1 MINLYAARF
10 KKILLEADGDETDLE
25 RDAMEAS
32 LDDGTDPSEFDTSID
47 TDTDMDSAQ
56 AQLAD
61 VLSKRNQQIVGE
73 LQSWINSIDEFLKV
87 LNSEDPNSIQSK
99 LANAEPDTV
108 FDKMKQSQQ
117 TKISRVA
124 SDLAAL
130 HQGFLGFMAQTKNA
144 KYKYVAWALFATLN
158 FLSMGVNQIC

>member
-1 MINLYAARF
+1 M
-10 KKILLEADGDETDLE
+10 DTGLE

-32 LDDGTDPSEFDTSID
+32 LDDGTDPSAFDPSN
-47 TDTDMDSAQ
+47 DMDSTQ
-56 AQLAD
+56 NELAD
-61 VLSKRNQQIVGE
+61 ILSKRNQQIVGD
-73 LQSWINSIDEFLKV
+73 LQSWIDSIDNFLKV
-87 LNSEDPNSIQSK
+87 LNSEDPTSIQSR

-144 KYKYVAWALFATLN
+144 KYKYV
-158 FLSMGVNQIC
+158 

>member
-10 KKILLEADGDETDLE
+10 KKILLEADEDMSLE

-32 LDDGTDPSEFDTSID
+32 LDDGTDPTQFDPSV
-47 TDTDMDSAQ
+47 DTDMDATQSE
-56 AQLAD
+56 LAD
-61 VLSKRNQQIVGE
+61 ILSKRNQQIVGE
-73 LQSWINSIDEFLKV
+73 LQTWIDSIDQFLKV
-87 LNSEDPNSIQSK
+87 LNSEEPNSIQSR

>member
-10 KKILLEADGDETDLE
+10 KKVLLEADEDMDTGLE

-32 LDDGTDPSEFDTSID
+32 LDDGTDPSAFDPSN
-47 TDTDMDSAQ
+47 DMDSTQ
-56 AQLAD
+56 NELAD
-61 VLSKRNQQIVGE
+61 ILSKRNQQIVGD
-73 LQSWINSIDEFLKV
+73 LQSWIDSIDNFLKV
-87 LNSEDPNSIQSK
+87 LNSEDPSSIQSR

>member
-1 MINLYAARF
+1 MINLYATRF
-10 KKILLEADGDETDLE
+10 KKILLEADEDELGLE

-32 LDDGTDPSEFDTSID
+32 LDDGTDPTAFDSSAGN
-47 TDTDMDSAQ
+47 DMDATQSE
-56 AQLAD
+56 LAD
-61 VLSKRNQQIVGE
+61 ILSKRNQQIVGE
-73 LQSWINSIDEFLKV
+73 LQTWIDSIDQFLKV
-87 LNSEDPNSIQSK
+87 LNSEEPNSIQSR

-144 KYKYVAWALFATLN
+144 KYKYV
-158 FLSMGVNQIC
+158 

>member
-10 KKILLEADGDETDLE
+10 KKVLLEADEDMDTGLE

-32 LDDGTDPSEFDTSID
+32 LDDGTDPSAFDPSN
-47 TDTDMDSAQ
+47 DMDSTQ
-56 AQLAD
+56 SELAD
-61 VLSKRNQQIVGE
+61 ILSKRNQQIVGD
-73 LQSWINSIDEFLKV
+73 LQSWIDSIDNFLKV
-87 LNSEDPNSIQSK
+87 LNSEDPSSIQSR

-144 KYKYVAWALFATLN
+144 KYKYV
-158 FLSMGVNQIC
+158 

>member
-10 KKILLEADGDETDLE
+10 KKVLLEADEDMNTGLE

-32 LDDGTDPSEFDTSID
+32 LDDGTDPSAFDPSN
-47 TDTDMDSAQ
+47 DMDSTQ
-56 AQLAD
+56 SELAD
-61 VLSKRNQQIVGE
+61 ILSKRNQQIVGD
-73 LQSWINSIDEFLKV
+73 LQSWIDSIDNFLKV
-87 LNSEDPNSIQSK
+87 LNSEDPTSIQSR

>member
-1 MINLYAARF
+1 MINLYATRF
-10 KKILLEADGDETDLE
+10 KKILLEADEDELGLE

-32 LDDGTDPSEFDTSID
+32 LDDGTDPAAFDSSAG
-47 TDTDMDSAQ
+47 TDMDATQSE
-56 AQLAD
+56 LAD
-61 VLSKRNQQIVGE
+61 ILSKRNQQIVGE
-73 LQSWINSIDEFLKV
+73 LQSWIDSIDQFLKV
-87 LNSEDPNSIQSK
+87 LNSEEPNSIQSR

-144 KYKYVAWALFATLN
+144 KYKYV
-158 FLSMGVNQIC
+158 

>member
-10 KKILLEADGDETDLE
+10 KKVLLEADEDMDTGLE

-32 LDDGTDPSEFDTSID
+32 LDDGTDPSEFDPSN
-47 TDTDMDSAQ
+47 DMDSTQ
-56 AQLAD
+56 SELAD
-61 VLSKRNQQIVGE
+61 ILSKRNQQIVGD
-73 LQSWINSIDEFLKV
+73 LQSWIDSIDNFLKV
-87 LNSEDPNSIQSK
+87 LNSEDPSSIQSR

-144 KYKYVAWALFATLN
+144 KYKYV
-158 FLSMGVNQIC
+158 

>member
-10 KKILLEADGDETDLE
+10 KKVLLEADEDMDTGLE

-32 LDDGTDPSEFDTSID
+32 LDDGTDPSAFDPSN
-47 TDTDMDSAQ
+47 DMDSTQ
-56 AQLAD
+56 NELAD
-61 VLSKRNQQIVGE
+61 ILSKRNQQIVGD
-73 LQSWINSIDEFLKV
+73 LQSWIDSIDNFLKV
-87 LNSEDPNSIQSK
+87 LNSEDPTSIQSR

>member
-10 KKILLEADGDETDLE
+10 KKVLLEADEDMDTGLE

-32 LDDGTDPSEFDTSID
+32 LDDGTDPSEFDPSN
-47 TDTDMDSAQ
+47 DMDSTQ
-56 AQLAD
+56 SELAD
-61 VLSKRNQQIVGE
+61 ILSRRNQQIVGD
-73 LQSWINSIDEFLKV
+73 LQSWIDSIDNFLKV
-87 LNSEDPNSIQSK
+87 LNSEDPTSIQSR

-144 KYKYVAWALFATLN
+144 KYKYV
-158 FLSMGVNQIC
+158 

>member
-10 KKILLEADGDETDLE
+10 KKVLLEADEDMDTGLE

-32 LDDGTDPSEFDTSID
+32 LDDGTDPSAFDPSN
-47 TDTDMDSAQ
+47 DMDTTQ
-56 AQLAD
+56 TELAD
-61 VLSKRNQQIVGE
+61 VLSRRNQQIVGD
-73 LQSWINSIDEFLKV
+73 LQSWIDSIDNFLKV
-87 LNSEDPNSIQSK
+87 LNSEDPASIQSR

-144 KYKYVAWALFATLN
+144 KYKYVAWALFSS
-158 FLSMGVNQIC
+158 LSFFGVDTSGFC

>member
-10 KKILLEADGDETDLE
+10 KKILLEADEDMSLE

-32 LDDGTDPSEFDTSID
+32 LDDGTDPTQFDSSID
-47 TDTDMDSAQ
+47 GDMDATQSE
-56 AQLAD
+56 LAD
-61 VLSKRNQQIVGE
+61 ILSKRNQQIVGE
-73 LQSWINSIDEFLKV
+73 LQSWIDSIDQFLKV
-87 LNSEDPNSIQSK
+87 LNSEEPNSIQSR

-144 KYKYVAWALFATLN
+144 KYKYV
-158 FLSMGVNQIC
+158 

>member
-10 KKILLEADGDETDLE
+10 KKVLLEADEDMNTGLE

-32 LDDGTDPSEFDTSID
+32 LDDGTDPSAFDPSN
-47 TDTDMDSAQ
+47 DMDSTQ
-56 AQLAD
+56 NELVD
-61 VLSKRNQQIVGE
+61 ILSRRNQQIVGD
-73 LQSWINSIDEFLKV
+73 LQSWIDSIDNFLKV
-87 LNSEDPNSIQSK
+87 LNSEDPASIQSR

>member
-1 MINLYAARF
+1 MSNLYAARF
-10 KKILLEADGDETDLE
+10 KKILLEADEDMDTGLE

-32 LDDGTDPSEFDTSID
+32 LDDGTDPSAFDPSN
-47 TDTDMDSAQ
+47 DMDTTQ
-56 AQLAD
+56 TELVD
-61 VLSKRNQQIVGE
+61 ILSKRNQQIVGD
-73 LQSWINSIDEFLKV
+73 LQSWIDSIDNFLKI
-87 LNSEDPNSIQSK
+87 LNSEDPKSIQSR

-144 KYKYVAWALFATLN
+144 KYKYV
-158 FLSMGVNQIC
+158 

>member
-10 KKILLEADGDETDLE
+10 KKVLLEADEDMNTGLE

-32 LDDGTDPSEFDTSID
+32 LDDGTDPSAFDPSN
-47 TDTDMDSAQ
+47 DMDSTQ
-56 AQLAD
+56 NELVD
-61 VLSKRNQQIVGE
+61 ILSRRNQQIVGD
-73 LQSWINSIDEFLKV
+73 LQSWIDSIDNFLKV
-87 LNSEDPNSIQSK
+87 LNSEDPASIQSR

-124 SDLAAL
+124 SDLSAL

>member
-1 MINLYAARF
+1 MTNLYAARF
-10 KKILLEADGDETDLE
+10 KKVLLEADDIDMMGNDLE
-25 RDAMEAS
+25 RGAMEDS
-32 LDDGTDPSEFDTSID
+32 LDDGTDPTAFDSS
-47 TDTDMDSAQ
+47 TDMDATQ
-56 AQLAD
+56 TELAD
-61 VLSKRNQQIVGE
+61 ILSKRNQQIVGE
-73 LQSWINSIDEFLKV
+73 LQTWIDSIDQFLKV
-87 LNSEDPNSIQSK
+87 LNSEEPSSIQSR

-144 KYKYVAWALFATLN
+144 KYKYVAWALLTS
-158 FLSMGVNQIC
+158 LSFFGIDTSGFC

>member
-10 KKILLEADGDETDLE
+10 KKVLLEADEDMDTGLE

-32 LDDGTDPSEFDTSID
+32 LDDGTDPSAFDPSN
-47 TDTDMDSAQ
+47 DMDTTQ
-56 AQLAD
+56 TELAD
-61 VLSKRNQQIVGE
+61 VLSRRNQQIVGD
-73 LQSWINSIDEFLKV
+73 LQSWIDSIDNFLKV
-87 LNSEDPNSIQSK
+87 LNSEDPTSIQSR

-144 KYKYVAWALFATLN
+144 KYKYV
-158 FLSMGVNQIC
+158 

>member
-10 KKILLEADGDETDLE
+10 KKVLLEADEDMNTGLE

-32 LDDGTDPSEFDTSID
+32 LDDGTDPSAFDPSN
-47 TDTDMDSAQ
+47 DMDSTQ
-56 AQLAD
+56 SELAD
-61 VLSKRNQQIVGE
+61 VLSRRNQQIVGD
-73 LQSWINSIDEFLKV
+73 LQSWIDSIDNFLKV
-87 LNSEDPNSIQSK
+87 LNSEDPTSIQSR

-144 KYKYVAWALFATLN
+144 KYKYVAWALFSS
-158 FLSMGVNQIC
+158 LSFFGVDTSGFC

>member
-1 MINLYAARF
+1 MSNLYAARF
-10 KKILLEADGDETDLE
+10 KKILLEADEDMDTGLE

-32 LDDGTDPSEFDTSID
+32 LDDGTDPSAFDPSN
-47 TDTDMDSAQ
+47 DMDTTQ
-56 AQLAD
+56 TELAD
-61 VLSKRNQQIVGE
+61 ILSKRNQQIVGD
-73 LQSWINSIDEFLKV
+73 LQSWIDSIDNFLKI
-87 LNSEDPNSIQSK
+87 LNSEDPKSIQSR

-144 KYKYVAWALFATLN
+144 KYKYVAWALFSS
-158 FLSMGVNQIC
+158 LSFFGVDTSGFC